1 MVRQFYLN
9 KAVIYY
15 KDKKWVMFPI
25 KKLEKQLQ
33 SKPTESTRKIKA
45 ENKGIKN

>member
-1 MVRQFYLN
+1 MVCQFYLI

-15 KDKKWVMFPI
+15 KDKKWIKFPI

-33 SKPTESTRKIKA
+33 SKPTESTRKIQA